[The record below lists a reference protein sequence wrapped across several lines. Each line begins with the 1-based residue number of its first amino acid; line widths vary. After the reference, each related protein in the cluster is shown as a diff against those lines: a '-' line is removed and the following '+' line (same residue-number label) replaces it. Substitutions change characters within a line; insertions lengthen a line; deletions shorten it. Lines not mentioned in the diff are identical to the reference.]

1 MGLSPSVVRAVIAN
15 FPTAK
20 NLPELR
26 GSFTLDHVGRFTG
39 GASMSFDRGAAGS
52 ERWFPLMDRPQ
63 WKRRLIVLVKA
74 AVALLVLWGVGR
86 HVLRTWHDL
95 QHHEMAI
102 EPQPIYIVLSGLVYL
117 AGLSCCAFF
126 YEDILKASPTP
137 IPALSAY
144 RAYLVSHLGKYVPG
158 KAMVVVMRAGM
169 SAAHGARAATAAIAT
184 FYETL
189 VMMAAGGLIA
199 ALGFALG
206 GPSPSMTV
214 TLPAL
219 AQLELPFYHLAGLF
233 ALGLGL
239 AFLVVV
245 LPPCFRRLSLMVSLP
260 LPGVGPEALPRFSA
274 GLLARGLR
282 RGGESWLFLGLS
294 QILVVRGLVPA
305 GRFEFL
311 SVLPVVI
318 ASVALA
324 TAAGFVVA
332 VLPAGLGVREGV
344 LMVALGPVFGQDL
357 AVVAALALRLVWVAA
372 ELLAAAVLSGPWF
385 RSRAADPS
393 EASSGP
399 A

>member
-1 MGLSPSVVRAVIAN
+1 MSA
-15 FPTAK
+15 
-20 NLPELR
+20 
-26 GSFTLDHVGRFTG
+26 G
-39 GASMSFDRGAAGS
+39 GNASMIFDCDAAGS
-52 ERWFPLMDRPQ
+52 ERWFPRMDRSRG
-63 WKRRLIVLVKA
+63 KRHAIVLVKA
-74 AVALLVLWGVGR
+74 AVALVVLWGVGR
-86 HVLRTWHDL
+86 HVRLTWLDL
-95 QHHEMAI
+95 MRHELAL
-102 EPQPIYIVLSGLVYL
+102 EPRPIYLVLSGLVYL

-137 IPALSAY
+137 IPALPAY

-169 SAAHGARAATAAIAT
+169 SAAHGARGSTAAIAT

-206 GPSPSMTV
+206 GPSPTMTV
-214 TLPAL
+214 TLPAIGRL
-219 AQLELPFYHLAGLF
+219 SLPFYHLSGLF

-245 LPPCFRRLSLMVSLP
+245 LPPCFRRLALVVSLP
-260 LPGVGPEALPRFSA
+260 LPGVGPEALPRFSP
-274 GLLARGLR
+274 GLLARGLC
-282 RGGESWLFLGLS
+282 RGGESWIFLGLS

-305 GRFEFL
+305 GRFDFL
-311 SVLPVVI
+311 SELPVVV

-324 TAAGFVVA
+324 TMAGFVVA
-332 VLPAGLGVREGV
+332 VLPGGLGVREGV
-344 LMVALGPVFGQDL
+344 LMVALGPVFGHDL

-372 ELLAAAVLSGPWF
+372 ELLAAAVLAGPWF
-385 RSRAADPS
+385 RPRAVVTS
-393 EASSGP
+393 EANSGP

>member
-1 MGLSPSVVRAVIAN
+1 MGLSPSLFGAVIAN
-15 FPTAK
+15 SPTAK
-20 NLPELR
+20 NLPKLR
-26 GSFTLDHVGRFTG
+26 GPCTLDHVGRFTG
-39 GASMSFDRGAAGS
+39 GTSMSFDRGAAGS
-52 ERWFPLMDRPQ
+52 ERWLPLMDRPR

-102 EPQPIYIVLSGLVYL
+102 EPRPIYIVLSGLVYL

-137 IPALSAY
+137 IATLHAY

-169 SAAHGARAATAAIAT
+169 SAEYGARGATAAIAT

-219 AQLELPFYHLAGLF
+219 GRIALPFYHLAGLF

-245 LPPCFRRLSLMVSLP
+245 LPPCFRRLELLACP
-260 LPGVGPEALPRFSA
+260 PFARPIPEALPRFS
-274 GLLARGLR
+274 
-282 RGGESWLFLGLS
+282 
-294 QILVVRGLVPA
+294 
-305 GRFEFL
+305 
-311 SVLPVVI
+311 
-318 ASVALA
+318 
-324 TAAGFVVA
+324 
-332 VLPAGLGVREGV
+332 
-344 LMVALGPVFGQDL
+344 
-357 AVVAALALRLVWVAA
+357 
-372 ELLAAAVLSGPWF
+372 
-385 RSRAADPS
+385 
-393 EASSGP
+393 
-399 A
+399 